1 MLLRGS
7 LDLRGPS
14 RWSKTAAIVVL
25 LVFALMVGVSI
36 AGLYAF
42 AQGREAD
49 MARRRGEARDLVKAL
64 LGDLRREVREDLGAV
79 LTRAA
84 DVDDVPAWRSFLTT
98 PEGELVQGMVVADRG
113 ELRWVDRTTLLDLP
127 RPMLEDWADAQAQ
140 EEEAAREAARAARK
154 ASADARDD
162 ASLAAALDTWCA
174 LLEDY
179 PVVTS
184 RPPGAASRW
193 PLSVTWVP
201 EMLEAARMAPRTSAA
216 DRARLGRALRAALT
230 VMRLSRGLPDVRP
243 DELRPQLADAEERLR
258 LLLEVARHGGD
269 ELTWEVQRLKAI
281 AALLDDPATGGTL
294 RRAAE
299 SARLLLGDTPT
310 VGRALMQ
317 YAPPEIVGLV
327 VLPPPAGGHP
337 PLAVLRL
344 ARGPLEAWIAKRVQ
358 DPRMER
364 LGIEVRVIGPQRGGG
379 AADADAEGEDTL
391 VAEASLVDMEGAWN
405 PPFRL
410 RAHRVA
416 EPASQADAGAWSH
429 WLVLAL
435 AVLGIAVGGWVLVR
449 VLTREMRL
457 ARLKADFV
465 GNLSHELKT
474 PITSIAMFTEMLRDG
489 KLEGAEDRAEAYE
502 VLDTECKRLER
513 TVERMLDVARREA
526 GGSPYVME
534 VADLRLAVR
543 KALDRFRRIV
553 PDPGLHLEAKL
564 GTQPLRVRHD
574 AEAIEDV
581 VANLLGNAWKY
592 RRGEEAHIRLTLA
605 LDGKYV
611 RLALVD
617 DGVGIPRSERRR
629 VFETFYRA
637 EQYLTQSVSGSGL
650 GLALVRTIVR
660 GHGGKVRARGGPD
673 GVGTTLE
680 VLLPLAR
687 GDGTRDGKV
696 TARGNKRASPRSD
709 GETTVRRGTPSSR
722 SPKTLDPR

>member
-1 MLLRGS
+1 MSLRGS

-49 MARRRGEARDLVKAL
+49 MARRRGETRDLVKARL
-64 LGDLRREVREDLGAV
+64 DDLRQEVRHDLGA
-79 LTRAA
+79 LLAQAA
-84 DVDDVPAWRSFLTT
+84 QVDTPPAWRDYLATSD
-98 PEGELVQGMVVADRG
+98 GQLVQGLVVSDRG
-113 ELRWVDRTTLLDLP
+113 ELSWVDRSTLLDVP
-127 RPMLEDWADAQAQ
+127 RQRLQDWAAAQAQ
-140 EEEAAREAARAARK
+140 VVDAARAA
-154 ASADARDD
+154 ADAARKETAKAVDETD
-162 ASLAAALDTWCA
+162 LAAALDMWCA
-174 LLEDY
+174 LLEEN

-184 RPPGAASRW
+184 PKEGDASRW
-193 PLSVTWVP
+193 PLALTWVP
-201 EMLEAARMAPRTSAA
+201 EMLEAARTAPRTSAQ
-216 DRARLGRALRAALT
+216 DRVRIGRAIRAALT
-230 VMRLSRGLPDVRP
+230 VMRLARGLPDVRP
-243 DELRPQLADAEERLR
+243 DELRTALADANERMR
-258 LLLEVARHGGD
+258 LLLDAVRPGGD
-269 ELTWEVQRLKAI
+269 ELAWEFERFQAVTAV
-281 AALLDDPATGGTL
+281 LDDPAAGGTL

-299 SARLLLGDTPT
+299 SARLLLGEAPS
-310 VGRALMQ
+310 VGRVLMQ

-327 VLPPPAGGHP
+327 VLPPPEGGHP

-344 ARGPLEAWIAKRVQ
+344 ARGPLEAWIAERVQ

-364 LGIEVRVIGPQRGGG
+364 LGIEVRVVGPQRGGG

-429 WLVLAL
+429 WLVLVL

-513 TVERMLDVARREA
+513 TVARMLDVARREA
-526 GGSPYVME
+526 GGSPYAME

-553 PDPGLHLEAKL
+553 PDRGLHLAAKL
-564 GTQPLRVRHD
+564 GTQPLPVLHD

-592 RRGEEAHIRLTLA
+592 RRGEEANIRLTLA
-605 LDGKYV
+605 VDGKYV

-660 GHGGKVRARGGPD
+660 GHGGKVRARGGPE

-687 GDGTRDGKV
+687 GNGHRDGKV
-696 TARGNKRASPRSD
+696 TARGNKRPSPRSD
-709 GETTVRRGTPSSR
+709 GDTTVRRGTPSSR